1 MGHVSAPEPTTE
13 VGVVQSQRMCV
24 SAGSLLSSE
33 AGSGAKGRVAAPD
46 PYYMARVS
54 GASTHMAAQEPSLS
68 REVGSS
74 TAVARGSVWMHTL
87 PFVLA

>member
-33 AGSGAKGRVAAPD
+33 AESGAKGRVAAPD
-46 PYYMARVS
+46 PY
-54 GASTHMAAQEPSLS
+54 
-68 REVGSS
+68 
-74 TAVARGSVWMHTL
+74 
-87 PFVLA
+87 